1 MANESDVAAA
11 YQAAL
16 DAQAA
21 AEAAYQ
27 AAVDVH
33 GPHPDASLPESENAR
48 WLEWQADG
56 AWDAYREAWAAWRFP
71 EATADSEAYLDQ
83 LDQELGADPHHEID
97 TELDNHL
104 EAEWAEQIR
113 EQHAE
118 AAAEAEVDV
127 WDRSL

>member
-16 DAQAA
+16 DTQAA

-27 AAVDVH
+27 AAVDAH
-33 GPHPDASLPESENAR
+33 AHTPTPASPKAR
-48 WLEWQADG
+48 MPGGWNDKADW

-71 EATADSEAYLDQ
+71 EAIADSEVYLDQ
-83 LDQELGADPHHEID
+83 LDQELGAPHHEID
-97 TELDNHL
+97 RLDNHL

-118 AAAEAEVDV
+118 AAAEADVDGPE
-127 WDRSL
+127 LKI